1 MISSQPEQT
10 IKAQLAL
17 LLFEK
22 NFITKDEYD
31 IMLLNNHLDDA
42 VIADMIGYIYFYLSD
57 SSENISKKD
66 IFNILKFI
74 KNPDS
79 FGSYPV
85 QLITESIIYK
95 TNNKLNSESKIKK
108 INEMLSEAPN
118 LLALYDVWETGS
130 RNDYPNR
137 EKNFKDRYK
146 LNQDLLF
153 AISQK
158 NAECARA
165 PNHPNNFKIICDYS
179 TSSGNIAL
187 TITNNDNIGSIPGK
201 SFIQIFSLVNN
212 AILTKNK
219 ITTRLD
225 SSSQGNFTENK
236 VKYILLM
243 MNELDRFNFLKDM
256 SDQDKEIFAKFFKKL
271 PSIDPSQLTSINQ
284 TFKKLYDDQVSSP
297 ELKFKQLVMH
307 LNSLFNRDMSIS
319 LSNITSPATD
329 AVQRPHFSNI
339 KSLISHE

>member
-1 MISSQPEQT
+1 
-10 IKAQLAL
+10 
-17 LLFEK
+17 
-22 NFITKDEYD
+22 
-31 IMLLNNHLDDA
+31 
-42 VIADMIGYIYFYLSD
+42 
-57 SSENISKKD
+57 
-66 IFNILKFI
+66 
-74 KNPDS
+74 
-79 FGSYPV
+79 
-85 QLITESIIYK
+85 
-95 TNNKLNSESKIKK
+95 
-108 INEMLSEAPN
+108 MLSEAPN
-118 LLALYDVWETGS
+118 LLALYDVWNEDS
-130 RNDYPNR
+130 PDYRQPLADKFNQ
-137 EKNFKDRYK
+137 KYK
-146 LNQDLLF
+146 LNQNLLS

-158 NAECARA
+158 NAECARD

-236 VKYILLM
+236 AKYILLM
-243 MNELDRFNFLKDM
+243 MNELDRFNCLKDM
-256 SDQDKEIFAKFFKKL
+256 SDQDKEIFAKFFEKL
-271 PSIDPSQLTSINQ
+271 PRIDPLQLTSINQ

-329 AVQRPHFSNI
+329 AAIIISSSNNNPNSAIYQLPQRLNQTQISQNLFDDQEFAEIFYDFTSQPTQLQNRNEPSPFFKQSLPFNLST
-339 KSLISHE
+339 KSVSLFM